1 MTDLHSI
8 QRVYFLGAGGIG
20 MSALARYFNALGKK
34 VAGYDRSSSAL
45 TDQLIKEGIAIH
57 FQSSVNNI
65 PPAFLKKEGTLIIY
79 TPALPANDEELTYFR
94 KHGFTIL
101 KRAEMLGLITRNK
114 RTIAIAG
121 THGKTTVTTMIA
133 WILQHTS
140 DSCNAFLGGIS
151 KNFNS
156 NLVLNAQSE
165 RVVVE
170 ADEYDRSFLRLH
182 PYAAVITAMDAD
194 HLDIYGNIR
203 ELYDAFNEFASQISP
218 SGFLVFKKGLPV
230 DKSLIKCK
238 IYTYSVNEKADFYA
252 GNVKLVNGSYVFD
265 INTPA
270 GVIESVSIIHPG
282 MMNVEN
288 AVAAAAVT
296 KLLGCNND
304 EIKKPLSQFTGNL
317 RRFDYILKTDKLIFI
332 DDYAHHPKEIEAT
345 LLAIKELYPGRRIT
359 GIFQPHLYSRTKDLA
374 VEFAQSLSLL
384 DELIMLDIYP
394 AREKPIKNVT
404 SELILRQV
412 TIKNKMICRKEELL
426 EVLKNKQI
434 ELLVTMGAGDID
446 QLVEPIKKHF
456 QKIVQ

>member
-1 MTDLHSI
+1 MTDFNSI
-8 QRVYFLGAGGIG
+8 ERTYFLGAGGIG
-20 MSALARYFNALGKK
+20 MSALARYFNALGKQ

-45 TDQLIKEGIAIH
+45 TDQLQKEGIDIH

-65 PPAFLKKEGTLIIY
+65 PPAFHKKEGTLVIF
-79 TPALPANDEELTYFR
+79 TPALPADDEELTYFR
-94 KHGFTIL
+94 KNGFIIY
-101 KRAEMLGLITRNK
+101 KRAEVLELITRNK
-114 RTIAIAG
+114 KTIAVAG

-133 WILQHTS
+133 WILNHTG

-156 NLVLNAQSE
+156 NLLINAQSE

-203 ELYDAFNEFASQISP
+203 ELNHAFNEFASQINP
-218 SGFLVFKKGLPV
+218 SGFLIYKKGLPV

-238 IYTYSVNEKADFYA
+238 CYTYSVNEKADFYA
-252 GNVKLVNGSYVFD
+252 GKVRLINESYVFD
-265 INTPA
+265 IHTPE
-270 GVIESVSIIHPG
+270 GVIKSVSIIHPG

-288 AVAAAAVT
+288 SVAAAAVT
-296 KLLGCNND
+296 RLLGCNDD
-304 EIKKPLSQFTGNL
+304 EIKKPLSQFSGNL

-345 LLAIKELYPGRRIT
+345 LSAIREMYPHRRIT
-359 GIFQPHLYSRTKDLA
+359 GVFQPHLYSRTKDLA
-374 VEFAQSLSLL
+374 AEFARSLSLL
-384 DELIMLDIYP
+384 DELILLDIYP
-394 AREKPIKNVT
+394 AREKPIENVT
-404 SELILRQV
+404 SELIFKQV
-412 TIKNKMICRKEELL
+412 TIKNKIICRKEELL
-426 EVLKNKQI
+426 EVLKQKQI
-434 ELLVTMGAGDID
+434 EFLVTMGAGDID

-456 QKIVQ
+456 QKTVL